1 MASPLSITP
10 VLRNQDSAKFNRDLE
25 LNRSIKVSKE
35 EKDRITS
42 LVKEVLEKKKKK

>member
-1 MASPLSITP
+1 
-10 VLRNQDSAKFNRDLE
+10 
-25 LNRSIKVSKE
+25 LNRSNKVSKE